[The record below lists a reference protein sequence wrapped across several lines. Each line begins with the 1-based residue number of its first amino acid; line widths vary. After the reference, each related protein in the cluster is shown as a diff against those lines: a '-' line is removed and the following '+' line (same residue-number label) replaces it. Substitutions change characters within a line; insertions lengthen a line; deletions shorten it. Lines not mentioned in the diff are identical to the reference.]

1 MITHHRLIV
10 VIYKMQRKLCLVI
23 VSRRKFMREMRFV
36 YGGGIVGRVHDNL
49 VYIIRLTN
57 TRIHSL
63 FFKHYLFACIIRIR
77 FFIFFLLW
85 FFYLRRHDLV
95 CRLLRLYLEKSCL
108 SLFFFTFYFVD
119 FLRRS

>member
-57 TRIHSL
+57 TRIHPL
-63 FFKHYLFACIIRIR
+63 FFQH
-77 FFIFFLLW
+77 
-85 FFYLRRHDLV
+85 
-95 CRLLRLYLEKSCL
+95 
-108 SLFFFTFYFVD
+108 
-119 FLRRS
+119 